1 MIGPK
6 PTEEQDAAIEYEG
19 NAVVTALP
27 GSGKTF
33 TLARMIH
40 HQVEGL
46 PPYQGV
52 IAISYTNK
60 ASDELRARC
69 QGLGATSHSSFFGT
83 IDSFCVAEIIVGF
96 HHHLTGKYGDI
107 EIVENKQFA
116 AWEGILALPHDSIEF
131 RDSIV
136 LAIERGTLPLDAIPY
151 AASIILGEVKECQN
165 YLSSRYAA
173 IFIDEYQDCGAV
185 QHGLVLRLAELGLR
199 AVVVGDPDQSIFAF
213 SGKSSRYLL
222 ELMKDDGFKHF
233 EITQSRRCDPMIMRA
248 ATALLTEKEQ
258 EPINGQCKVI
268 VADIEGGYLN
278 IIKQIEGYLPGIT
291 NKYEVDD
298 ISKTAILASNNSNLN
313 EIAGIIS
320 MPFKLHARTPLDT
333 GMGSWRTIFRE
344 LLKLYYSPGRYPA
357 DFINARLGER
367 ALPQVKNTLY
377 ELVSSFL
384 ITNESALSDNI
395 KLVEDIAVL
404 CDADGRKNSDVEAYR
419 KTVADLDLLHG
430 GYRPAR
436 SGEINL
442 MTYHKSKG
450 LEFDT
455 VFLLDCYE
463 GCIPKRPKW
472 NDKGDSYSQGKA
484 LLYVGLTRA
493 KKVAYIVQGSHS
505 QASWGY
511 TTTKPSPLLS
521 IPAFCHTCRHVKWP
535 PQQTSSA

>member
-6 PTEEQDAAIEYEG
+6 PTEEQAAAIEYEG

-40 HQVEGL
+40 HQVEDL
-46 PPYQGV
+46 PSYQGV

-60 ASDELRARC
+60 ASDELRTRC

-83 IDSFCVAEIIVGF
+83 IDSFFVAEIIVGF
-96 HHHLTGKYGDI
+96 HHHLTGNYGDI

-116 AWEGILALPHDSIEF
+116 AWENILALPHDSIEF
-131 RDSIV
+131 RGSIV
-136 LAIERGTLPLDAIPY
+136 LAIEKGTLPIDAIPY
-151 AASIILGEVKECQN
+151 AASIILEEVKECQD

-173 IFIDEYQDCGAV
+173 VFIDEYQDCDAI
-185 QHGLVLRLAELGLR
+185 QHRLVLRLAELGLR
-199 AVVVGDPDQSIFAF
+199 VVVVGDPDQSIFAF

-233 EITQSRRCDPMIMRA
+233 EITQSKRCDPMIMRA

-258 EPINGQCKVI
+258 EPINGQRRVI
-268 VADIEGGYLN
+268 VADIKGGYLN
-278 IIKQIEGYLPGIT
+278 IIKQIEEYLPGIT
-291 NKYEVDD
+291 KKYEVDD
-298 ISKTAILASNNSNLN
+298 VSKTAILASRNSNLN
-313 EIAGIIS
+313 EIAGIIG
-320 MPFKLHARTPLDT
+320 MPFKLHARTPLDE

-344 LLKLYYSPGRYPA
+344 LLELYYSPGRYPA
-357 DFINARLGER
+357 DFINARLGEH
-367 ALPQVKNTLY
+367 ALPQVRNSLY
-377 ELVSSFL
+377 ELVSLFL
-384 ITNESALSDNI
+384 MTDEAALSDDI
-395 KLVEDIAVL
+395 KLVEDIAAL
-404 CDADGRKNSDVEAYR
+404 CDEDGRKNSDIEAYR

-450 LEFDT
+450 LEFDI

-463 GCIPKRPKW
+463 GCIPKRPRW
-472 NDKGDSYSQGKA
+472 NDEGNSYSQGKA

-493 KKVAYIVQGSHS
+493 KKTAYIVQGSS
-505 QASWGY
+505 LRTRWGH
-511 TTTKPSPLLS
+511 TSAKPSPLLS
-521 IPAFCHTCRHVKWP
+521 IPAFSHTYRRVSWP
-535 PQQTSSA
+535 PRQIGFA